1 MAVKD
6 QDTEDSNKRIINKK
20 LASNTYLCRLLYNN
34 LIGKKKDTGVIKIPV
49 NAKSEAFHD
58 MV

>member
-1 MAVKD
+1 
-6 QDTEDSNKRIINKK
+6 
-20 LASNTYLCRLLYNN
+20 LYNN

-49 NAKSEAFHD
+49 NTKSEAFLD